1 MAEQTG
7 PGGSPWVT
15 NRKKRR
21 IPCQLW
27 VGEREHS
34 ALILD
39 VSPSGLFIQTH
50 AKTQRSER
58 LRIQFSHED
67 QLLELKVEV
76 VRIKT
81 VPQNLLAAAKG
92 GVGVRIVTAPEE
104 YYTLLEGLGIN
115 ERAKPTFELER
126 EPGLRFRVHVAQIG
140 GPRSRRVEVS
150 AADADAAGVRAL
162 EEIGG
167 GWKVLRVESV

>member
-1 MAEQTG
+1 MAEQSG
-7 PGGSPWVT
+7 PGGSNWVT

-39 VSPSGLFIQTH
+39 LSPSGLFIQTH
-50 AKTQRSER
+50 AKTQRGER
-58 LRIQFSHED
+58 IRLQFSHED
-67 QLLELKVEV
+67 ALLELKVEV
-76 VRIKT
+76 VRTKHG
-81 VPQNLLAAAKG
+81 AAEPAG
-92 GVGVRIVTAPEE
+92 RGQGRDRRADRERARGVLRAAR
-104 YYTLLEGLGIN
+104 GLGIT

-140 GPRSRRVEVS
+140 GPRSRRVEVA
-150 AADADAAGVRAL
+150 AADADAAGARAL
-162 EEIGG
+162 EELGG